1 MFKRKKSV
9 LCFIALLAFVPL
21 MMVSSSCALFEDS
34 KEAEKDKKKP
44 DRFAFLKSNNKVT
57 KKGENYETMNVEQVI
72 PDIERANK
80 ALTPERVKKLS
91 VKAAPRPTV
100 KELSK
105 PAPKFYEDFIALNAD
120 EEIEV
125 SLVFNSAP
133 LLDVLSAF
141 GDMLGFNFV
150 ADSDLRGVVTLNL
163 NSNMT
168 RRELWNTFERM
179 VHLSS
184 AGIKVEDSILR
195 IVGSGKFAK
204 EADHKIGTSAES
216 EILYYPLTTATGRE
230 AVNQLKPFMSRDA
243 SIVDLTRPN
252 AVMVCDLRPSIAKAK
267 QLLDLIDRNGRRT
280 WPRVVI
286 PCHNVL
292 PSKVVMEM
300 QEILPVLGF
309 NVFKTNDRNEL
320 PGSVRMSA
328 VDRLDVVVASAATQE
343 AIDLIKEWVTMLD
356 SSDNNDQERIFVY
369 KVRHNRAEQL
379 AHALSVI
386 FNTTGVNLSMD
397 TNTGN
402 IRTQS
407 INSNT
412 VNRNTANNAQR
423 NQVMSRANTIA
434 NTLSDKSSNI
444 FDQQVRVHSDGVLN
458 RLVFRTVPRT
468 YAAIKALLDKLDV
481 VPAQVLLQVM
491 VVEVTLTESTQ
502 FGLEFSGFTSHGD
515 ATTLFGNHYAGSG
528 TGLNPFITQAAAN
541 AAGAAASQFRT
552 GNDRQT
558 GGTFVIAD
566 PDNPQ
571 KRFGYIRALA
581 GNGKV
586 KVISSPQLLVTSHNK
601 ANMQVGSSIPIL
613 TQGIS
618 NSESNTNVTQNYQYK
633 DVGVILEV
641 TPQITSTDLIALNV
655 SQEISAKVDPAT
667 TDPIQSPSI
676 STRKVESTMTI
687 ANGQTMIIGG
697 LIQERTNDT
706 LDSLPVINK
715 IPILNRLLGST
726 NASVERSEILV
737 LITGYI
743 VNEKSPIE
751 DMIKRYNDAI
761 KALNKYDSQLGD
773 RPDADKSK
781 PGIFTKSE
789 FWLE

>member
-1 MFKRKKSV
+1 MRKVVEKILWGSTV
-9 LCFIALLAFVPL
+9 LMLILSFGCQSGNDDEFDENAPEEDRFQFLRREDIVPH
-21 MMVSSSCALFEDS
+21 V
-34 KEAEKDKKKP
+34 DKKEQM
-44 DRFAFLKSNNKVT
+44 L
-57 KKGENYETMNVEQVI
+57 EEQVDTKAPYPHPVS
-72 PDIERANK
+72 PDK
-80 ALTPERVKKLS
+80 VKKLEKKPIP
-91 VKAAPRPTV
+91 KAKIIPGGSTANAPR
-100 KELSK
+100 
-105 PAPKFYEDFIALNAD
+105 FYDDFIALNGD
-120 EEIEV
+120 EEIPV

-141 GDMLGFNFV
+141 ADVLNFNFI
-150 ADSDLRGVVTLNL
+150 ADNDLRGVVTLNL

-343 AIDLIKEWVTMLD
+343 AIDLIKEWVTLLD
-356 SSDNNDQERIFVY
+356 SSDKNDQERIFVY

-379 AHALSVI
+379 AYALSVI

-402 IRTQS
+402 IRTQN
-407 INSNT
+407 INSSS

-434 NTLSDKSSNI
+434 NTLSDTSSNI

-502 FGLEFSGFTSHGD
+502 FGLEFSGYTSHGD
-515 ATTLFGNHYAGSG
+515 ATTLFGNHYSGSG
-528 TGLNPFITQAAAN
+528 TGLNPFIANAAAN
-541 AAGAAASQFRT
+541 AAAGAANAAAASLRT

-655 SQEISAKVDPAT
+655 SQEISAKVDPSS

-706 LDSLPVINK
+706 LDSLPIINK
-715 IPILNRLLGST
+715 IPVLNRLLGST

-773 RPDADKSK
+773 RPDADSSK

>member
-1 MFKRKKSV
+1 MKKVLKKLLLGSGVLLLILSCGCETDDLKDKDDAEDRFQFLRREERDEVSDKSV
-9 LCFIALLAFVPL
+9 PL
-21 MMVSSSCALFEDS
+21 KDEEVLSKAPYPHPVSED
-34 KEAEKDKKKP
+34 K
-44 DRFAFLKSNNKVT
+44 
-57 KKGENYETMNVEQVI
+57 I
-72 PDIERANK
+72 
-80 ALTPERVKKLS
+80 KKLE
-91 VKAAPRPTV
+91 VRPIPKAKIIPGGSTANAPR
-100 KELSK
+100 
-105 PAPKFYEDFIALNAD
+105 FYDDFIALNGD
-120 EEIEV
+120 EEIPV

-141 GDMLGFNFV
+141 ADVLNFNFI
-150 ADSDLRGVVTLNL
+150 ADNDLRGVVTLNI

-179 VHLSS
+179 VHLAG

-195 IVGSGKFAK
+195 IVGSGKFAR
-204 EADHKIGTSAES
+204 EADHKIGTSPES

-230 AVNQLKPFMSRDA
+230 AMNQLRPFMSRDA
-243 SIVDLTRPN
+243 AIAELTRPN
-252 AVMVCDLRPSIAKAK
+252 AILVCDLRPSIAKAK

-280 WPRVVI
+280 WPRMVI
-286 PCHNVL
+286 QCHNVL

-309 NVFKTNDRNEL
+309 NVFKITDRTEL
-320 PGSVRMSA
+320 PGAVSLSA
-328 VDRLDVVVASAATQE
+328 VDRLNVVVASAATQE
-343 AIDLIKEWVTMLD
+343 AIDLIKEWVTLLD
-356 SSDNNDQERIFVY
+356 NSDNNDQERIFVY

-379 AHALSVI
+379 AYALSVI

-402 IRTQS
+402 IRTQN
-407 INSNT
+407 INSST

-423 NQVMSRANTIA
+423 NQAMSRSNVIA
-434 NTLSDKSSNI
+434 NTLSDRSSNI

-468 YAAIKALLDKLDV
+468 YAAIKAMLDKLDV

-502 FGLEFSGFTSHGD
+502 FGIEFSGYAKGKD
-515 ATTLFGNHYAGSG
+515 AVSLFGNQYSGAG
-528 TGLNPFITQAAAN
+528 TGLNPFITSTTTS
-541 AAGAAASQFRT
+541 GGTTTTTTDFRT
-552 GNDRQT
+552 AGERQT

-566 PDNPQ
+566 PKNPQ
-571 KRFGYIRALA
+571 KRFGYVRALA

-601 ANMQVGSSIPIL
+601 ARMQVGANIPVL
-613 TQGIS
+613 SQGIT
-618 NSESNTNVTQNYQYK
+618 NSESGSNVTQNYTYK

-641 TPQITSTDLIALNV
+641 TPQITSTDLIALNI
-655 SQEISAKVDPAT
+655 SQEVSAKQDPAA
-667 TDPIQSPSI
+667 TDPVQSPSI
-676 STRKVESTMTI
+676 TIRKVQSTMTI

-697 LIQERTNDT
+697 LIQERTNDN
-706 LDSLPVINK
+706 LDSIPIINK
-715 IPILNRLLGST
+715 IPLLNRLLGST
-726 NASVERSEILV
+726 NANTERSEILV
-737 LITGYI
+737 LITGQI
-743 VNEKSPIE
+743 VTEKSPVE

-773 RPDADKSK
+773 RPDADKNRHSLLADK
-781 PGIFTKSE
+781 E

>member
-1 MFKRKKSV
+1 MKKFVEKILWGSTALMLV
-9 LCFIALLAFVPL
+9 LSFGCQSGNDEFD
-21 MMVSSSCALFEDS
+21 EDS
-34 KEAEKDKKKP
+34 KEEDRFQFLRREEVEPHKDRKEQMRDEQVEAKAPYPHPVSKDKITKLEKRP
-44 DRFAFLKSNNKVT
+44 IPKSRI
-57 KKGENYETMNVEQVI
+57 I
-72 PDIERANK
+72 PGGSTAN
-80 ALTPERVKKLS
+80 
-91 VKAAPRPTV
+91 APR
-100 KELSK
+100 
-105 PAPKFYEDFIALNAD
+105 FYDDFISLNGD
-120 EEIEV
+120 EEIPV

-141 GDMLGFNFV
+141 ADVLNFNFI
-150 ADSDLRGVVTLNL
+150 ADNDLRGVVTLNL

-179 VHLSS
+179 VHLSG

-204 EADHKIGTSAES
+204 EADHKIGTAPES

-230 AVNQLKPFMSRDA
+230 AVNQLRPFMSRDA

-252 AVMVCDLRPSIAKAK
+252 AVLVCDLRPSIAKAK

-286 PCHNVL
+286 PCNNVL

-343 AIDLIKEWVTMLD
+343 AIDLIREWVTMLD

-407 INSNT
+407 INSNS

-423 NQVMSRANTIA
+423 NQVMSRANVIA

-502 FGLEFSGFTSHGD
+502 FGLEFSGFQSGND
-515 ATTLFGNHYAGSG
+515 VMTLFGNHYAGSG
-528 TGLNPFITQAAAN
+528 TGLNPFITQAVTN
-541 AAGAAASQFRT
+541 AAGTATTATGFRT

-655 SQEISAKVDPAT
+655 SQEISAKVDPAS

-706 LDSLPVINK
+706 LDSLPIINK
-715 IPILNRLLGST
+715 IPILNRLFGST

-773 RPDADKSK
+773 RPDAEKSK

>member
-1 MFKRKKSV
+1 MKKVAKKLFWGSSV
-9 LCFIALLAFVPL
+9 MLLL
-21 MMVSSSCALFEDS
+21 LSCGCESAKNDEFDENA
-34 KEAEKDKKKP
+34 KEE
-44 DRFAFLKSNNKVT
+44 DRFQFLRADETEQQKF
-57 KKGENYETMNVEQVI
+57 KKEEMKEEQVEAKAPFPHPVSADKIRKLEQKPI
-72 PDIERANK
+72 PKSRIIPGGSTAN
-80 ALTPERVKKLS
+80 
-91 VKAAPRPTV
+91 APR
-100 KELSK
+100 
-105 PAPKFYEDFIALNAD
+105 FYDDFIALNGD
-120 EEIEV
+120 EEIPV

-141 GDMLGFNFV
+141 ADVLNFNFI
-150 ADSDLRGVVTLNL
+150 ADNDLRGVVTLNL

-179 VHLSS
+179 VHLSG

-204 EADHKIGTSAES
+204 EADHKIGTSGES

-230 AVNQLKPFMSRDA
+230 AVNQLRPFMSRDA

-252 AVMVCDLRPSIAKAK
+252 AVLVCDLRPSIAKAK

-286 PCHNVL
+286 PCNNVL

-343 AIDLIKEWVTMLD
+343 AIDLIREWVTMLD

-379 AHALSVI
+379 AYALSVI

-407 INSNT
+407 INSSS

-423 NQVMSRANTIA
+423 NQVMSRANIIA

-502 FGLEFSGFTSHGD
+502 FGLEFSGFKSGSD
-515 ATTLFGNHYAGSG
+515 AVVLFGNQYSGSG
-528 TGLNPFITQAAAN
+528 TGLNPFISQAATN
-541 AAGAAASQFRT
+541 AAGAAATTTTFRT

-655 SQEISAKVDPAT
+655 SQEISAKVDPAS

-697 LIQERTNDT
+697 LIQERSNDT
-706 LDSLPVINK
+706 LDSLPIINK
-715 IPILNRLLGST
+715 IPVLNRLFGST

-773 RPDADKSK
+773 RPDAEKSK

>member
-1 MFKRKKSV
+1 MKTIWEKFLWGTAALMLV
-9 LCFIALLAFVPL
+9 LSFGCESGKNGEFD
-21 MMVSSSCALFEDS
+21 EDV
-34 KEAEKDKKKP
+34 EEE
-44 DRFAFLKSNNKVT
+44 DRFQFLRREDMTPHKDAKEKMSDEEVQAKAPYPHPVSQEKIQKLERKPIPKSRI
-57 KKGENYETMNVEQVI
+57 I
-72 PDIERANK
+72 PGGSTAN
-80 ALTPERVKKLS
+80 
-91 VKAAPRPTV
+91 APR
-100 KELSK
+100 
-105 PAPKFYEDFIALNAD
+105 FYDDFIALNGD
-120 EEIEV
+120 EEIPV

-141 GDMLGFNFV
+141 ADVLNFNFI
-150 ADSDLRGVVTLNL
+150 ADNDLRGVVTLNL

-179 VHLSS
+179 VHLAG

-195 IVGSGKFAK
+195 IVASGKFAK
-204 EADHKIGTSAES
+204 EADHKIGTSGES

-230 AVNQLKPFMSRDA
+230 AVNQLRPFMSRDA
-243 SIVDLTRPN
+243 AIVDLTRPN
-252 AVMVCDLRPSIAKAK
+252 AIMVCDLRPSIAKAK

-286 PCHNVL
+286 PCNNVL

-300 QEILPVLGF
+300 NEILPVLGF
-309 NVFKTNDRNEL
+309 NVFKTNDRTEL
-320 PGSVRMSA
+320 PGSVRLSA

-343 AIDLIKEWVTMLD
+343 AIDLIKEWITMLD

-379 AHALSVI
+379 AYALSVI

-407 INSNT
+407 INSSS

-423 NQVMSRANTIA
+423 NQVMSRANVIA
-434 NTLSDKSSNI
+434 NTLSDQSSNI

-502 FGLEFSGFTSHGD
+502 FGLEFSGFSKGSD
-515 ATTLFGNHYAGSG
+515 VTTLFGNHYDGSG
-528 TGLNPFITQAAAN
+528 TGLNPFINKAVGE
-541 AAGAAASQFRT
+541 GAAAVTSTALRT
-552 GNDRQT
+552 AGDRQT

-618 NSESNTNVTQNYQYK
+618 SNDTTNVTQSYQYK

-655 SQEISAKVDPAT
+655 SQEISAKVDPAS
-667 TDPIQSPSI
+667 TDSIRSPSI

-697 LIQERTNDT
+697 LIQERTNDN
-706 LDSLPVINK
+706 LDSLPFINK
-715 IPILNRLLGST
+715 IPFLNRLLGST

-761 KALNKYDSQLGD
+761 KALNKYDSELGD

-781 PGIFTKSE
+781 PGLFTKSE

>member
-1 MFKRKKSV
+1 MKKFVEKILWGSTALMLV
-9 LCFIALLAFVPL
+9 LSFGCQSGNDEFD
-21 MMVSSSCALFEDS
+21 EDS
-34 KEAEKDKKKP
+34 KEEDRFQFLRREEVEPHKDRKEQMRDEQVEAKAPYPHPVSKDKITKLEKRP
-44 DRFAFLKSNNKVT
+44 IPKSRI
-57 KKGENYETMNVEQVI
+57 I
-72 PDIERANK
+72 PGGSTAN
-80 ALTPERVKKLS
+80 
-91 VKAAPRPTV
+91 APR
-100 KELSK
+100 
-105 PAPKFYEDFIALNAD
+105 FYDDFISLNGD
-120 EEIEV
+120 EEIPV

-141 GDMLGFNFV
+141 ADVLNFNFI
-150 ADSDLRGVVTLNL
+150 ADNDLRGVVTLNL

-179 VHLSS
+179 VHLSG

-204 EADHKIGTSAES
+204 EADHKIGTAPES

-252 AVMVCDLRPSIAKAK
+252 AVLVCDLRPSIAKAK

-286 PCHNVL
+286 PCNNVL

-343 AIDLIKEWVTMLD
+343 AIDLIREWVTMLD

-407 INSNT
+407 INSNS
-412 VNRNTANNAQR
+412 VNRNTASNAQR
-423 NQVMSRANTIA
+423 NQVMSRANVIA

-502 FGLEFSGFTSHGD
+502 FGLEFSGFQSGND
-515 ATTLFGNHYAGSG
+515 VMTLFGNHYAGSG
-528 TGLNPFITQAAAN
+528 TGLNPFITQAVTN
-541 AAGAAASQFRT
+541 AAGTATTATGFRT

-655 SQEISAKVDPAT
+655 SQEISAKVDPAS

-706 LDSLPVINK
+706 LDSLPIINK
-715 IPILNRLLGST
+715 IPILNRLFGST
-726 NASVERSEILV
+726 NAGVERSEILV

-773 RPDADKSK
+773 RPDAEKSK

>member
-1 MFKRKKSV
+1 
-9 LCFIALLAFVPL
+9 
-21 MMVSSSCALFEDS
+21 
-34 KEAEKDKKKP
+34 
-44 DRFAFLKSNNKVT
+44 
-57 KKGENYETMNVEQVI
+57 
-72 PDIERANK
+72 
-80 ALTPERVKKLS
+80 
-91 VKAAPRPTV
+91 
-100 KELSK
+100 
-105 PAPKFYEDFIALNAD
+105 
-120 EEIEV
+120 
-125 SLVFNSAP
+125 
-133 LLDVLSAF
+133 
-141 GDMLGFNFV
+141 
-150 ADSDLRGVVTLNL
+150 
-163 NSNMT
+163 
-168 RRELWNTFERM
+168 
-179 VHLSS
+179 
-184 AGIKVEDSILR
+184 
-195 IVGSGKFAK
+195 
-204 EADHKIGTSAES
+204 
-216 EILYYPLTTATGRE
+216 
-230 AVNQLKPFMSRDA
+230 MSRDA

-252 AVMVCDLRPSIAKAK
+252 AVLVCDLRPSIAKAK

-280 WPRVVI
+280 WPRVVV

-320 PGSVRMSA
+320 PGSVRLSA

-343 AIDLIKEWVTMLD
+343 AIDLIKEWITMLD

-402 IRTQS
+402 IRTQN
-407 INSNT
+407 INSSS

-502 FGLEFSGFTSHGD
+502 FGLEFSGFSSGSD
-515 ATTLFGNHYAGSG
+515 AVALFGNHYNGTG
-528 TGLNPFITQAAAN
+528 TGLNPFITKAAVD
-541 AAGAAASQFRT
+541 AAGNAVSSTDFRT
-552 GNDRQT
+552 AGDRQS

-566 PDNPQ
+566 PNNPQ

-618 NSESNTNVTQNYQYK
+618 NSESNNNVTQNYQYR

-655 SQEISAKVDPAT
+655 SQEISAKVDPTA

-697 LIQERTNDT
+697 LIQERVNDT

-715 IPILNRLLGST
+715 IPLLNRLLGST

-773 RPDADKSK
+773 RPDADDSK
-781 PGIFTKSE
+781 PGIFTKTE

>member
-1 MFKRKKSV
+1 MKKLLKKLLLGLGVLLLIFSFGCESDDLKDRDDTEDRFQFLRRDEHESV
-9 LCFIALLAFVPL
+9 KDMSVPL
-21 MMVSSSCALFEDS
+21 KDEEVLSKAPYPHPVSS
-34 KEAEKDKKKP
+34 DK
-44 DRFAFLKSNNKVT
+44 
-57 KKGENYETMNVEQVI
+57 I
-72 PDIERANK
+72 
-80 ALTPERVKKLS
+80 KKLE
-91 VKAAPRPTV
+91 VRPIPKAKIVPGGSTANAPR
-100 KELSK
+100 
-105 PAPKFYEDFIALNAD
+105 FYDDFIALNGD
-120 EEIEV
+120 EEIPV

-141 GDMLGFNFV
+141 ADVLNFNFI
-150 ADSDLRGVVTLNL
+150 ADNDLRGVVTLNI

-179 VHLSS
+179 VHLAG

-204 EADHKIGTSAES
+204 EADHKIGTAPES
-216 EILYYPLTTATGRE
+216 EILYYPLVTATGRE
-230 AVNQLKPFMSRDA
+230 AVNQLRPFMSRDA
-243 SIVDLTRPN
+243 AITELTRPN
-252 AVMVCDLRPSIAKAK
+252 AILVCDLRPSIAKAK

-280 WPRVVI
+280 WPRMVI
-286 PCHNVL
+286 QCHNVL

-309 NVFKTNDRNEL
+309 NVFKITDRTEL
-320 PGSVRMSA
+320 PGAVSLSA
-328 VDRLDVVVASAATQE
+328 IDRLNVVVASAATQE
-343 AIDLIKEWVTMLD
+343 AIDLIKEWVTLLD
-356 SSDNNDQERIFVY
+356 NSDNNDQERIFVY

-379 AHALSVI
+379 AYALSVI

-402 IRTQS
+402 IRTQN
-407 INSNT
+407 INSST

-423 NQVMSRANTIA
+423 NQAMSRSNVIA
-434 NTLSDKSSNI
+434 NTLSDRSSNI

-468 YAAIKALLDKLDV
+468 YAAIKAMLDKLDV

-502 FGLEFSGFTSHGD
+502 FGIEFSGYAKGKETV
-515 ATTLFGNHYAGSG
+515 ALFGNQYSGSG
-528 TGLNPFITQAAAN
+528 TGLNPFITSTTTSD
-541 AAGAAASQFRT
+541 GTTTTTTDFRT
-552 GNDRQT
+552 AGDRQT

-566 PDNPQ
+566 PKDPQ

-601 ANMQVGSSIPIL
+601 ARMQVGSNIPTL
-613 TQGIS
+613 TQGIT
-618 NSESNTNVTQNYQYK
+618 NSESSTNVTQNYTYR
-633 DVGVILEV
+633 DIGVILEV
-641 TPQITSTDLIALNV
+641 TPQITSTDLIALNI
-655 SQEISAKVDPAT
+655 SQEVSAKVEPSS
-667 TDPIQSPSI
+667 TDAIQSPSFSI
-676 STRKVESTMTI
+676 RKVQSTMTI

-697 LIQERTNDT
+697 LIQERRNDM
-706 LDSLPVINK
+706 LDSIPIINK
-715 IPILNRLLGST
+715 IPLLNRLLGST
-726 NASVERSEILV
+726 NANTERSEILV
-737 LITGYI
+737 LITGQI
-743 VNEKSPIE
+743 VTEKSPVE

-773 RPDADKSK
+773 RPDGEKNRHSLLADK
-781 PGIFTKSE
+781 E

>member
-1 MFKRKKSV
+1 MKTV
-9 LCFIALLAFVPL
+9 LEKLLWGSAALMLVLTFGCESGKNGEFDEEA
-21 MMVSSSCALFEDS
+21 
-34 KEAEKDKKKP
+34 KEE
-44 DRFAFLKSNNKVT
+44 DRFQFLRREEMEPHKDVKEKMTDEEV
-57 KKGENYETMNVEQVI
+57 Q
-72 PDIERANK
+72 AK
-80 ALTPERVKKLS
+80 APYPHPVSDEKIKKLEQKPIPKS
-91 VKAAPRPTV
+91 RIIPGGSTANAPR
-100 KELSK
+100 
-105 PAPKFYEDFIALNAD
+105 FYDDFIALNGD
-120 EEIEV
+120 EEIPV

-141 GDMLGFNFV
+141 ADVLNFNFI
-150 ADSDLRGVVTLNL
+150 ADNDLRGVVTLNL

-179 VHLSS
+179 VHLSG

-204 EADHKIGTSAES
+204 EADHKIGTSPES

-230 AVNQLKPFMSRDA
+230 AVAQLRPFLSRDA
-243 SIVDLTRPN
+243 AIVDLTRPN

-286 PCHNVL
+286 PCNNVL
-292 PSKVVMEM
+292 PSKVVLEM

-309 NVFKTNDRNEL
+309 NVFKTNDRTEL

-356 SSDNNDQERIFVY
+356 STDNNDQERIFVY

-402 IRTQS
+402 IRTQN
-407 INSNT
+407 INSSS

-434 NTLSDKSSNI
+434 NTLSDQSSNI

-502 FGLEFSGFTSHGD
+502 FGLEFSGFTSRGD
-515 ATTLFGNHYAGSG
+515 AMTLFGNQYSGTG
-528 TGLNPFITQAAAN
+528 TGLNPFITQTAAN
-541 AAGAAASQFRT
+541 AAGNAVASTVLRT
-552 GNDRQT
+552 ANDRQS

-655 SQEISAKVDPAT
+655 SQEISAKVDPSA

-697 LIQERTNDT
+697 LIQERVNDN
-706 LDSLPVINK
+706 LDSMPLINK

-773 RPDADKSK
+773 RPEADKSK

>member
-1 MFKRKKSV
+1 MKTVWEKFLWGTAALMLV
-9 LCFIALLAFVPL
+9 LSFGCESGKNGEFDENVEE
-21 MMVSSSCALFEDS
+21 EDRFQFLRRDEMTPHKDAKEKMSDEEVQAKAPYPHPVS
-34 KEAEKDKKKP
+34 KEK
-44 DRFAFLKSNNKVT
+44 
-57 KKGENYETMNVEQVI
+57 I
-72 PDIERANK
+72 
-80 ALTPERVKKLS
+80 KKLEQKPIP
-91 VKAAPRPTV
+91 KARIIPGGSTANAPR
-100 KELSK
+100 
-105 PAPKFYEDFIALNAD
+105 FYDDFIALNGD
-120 EEIEV
+120 EEIPV

-141 GDMLGFNFV
+141 ADVLNFNFI
-150 ADSDLRGVVTLNL
+150 ADNDLRGVVTLNL

-179 VHLSS
+179 VHLAG

-195 IVGSGKFAK
+195 IVASGKFAK
-204 EADHKIGTSAES
+204 EADHKIGTSGES

-230 AVNQLKPFMSRDA
+230 AASQLRPFMSRDA
-243 SIVDLTRPN
+243 AVVDLTRPN
-252 AVMVCDLRPSIAKAK
+252 AVLVCDLRPSIAKAK

-286 PCHNVL
+286 PCNNVL

-300 QEILPVLGF
+300 NEILPVLGF

-320 PGSVRMSA
+320 PGSVRLSA

-343 AIDLIKEWVTMLD
+343 AIDLIKEWITMLD

-379 AHALSVI
+379 AYALSVI

-407 INSNT
+407 INSSS

-423 NQVMSRANTIA
+423 NQVMSRANVIA

-502 FGLEFSGFTSHGD
+502 FGLEFSGFSKGSD
-515 ATTLFGNHYAGSG
+515 VTTLFGNHYDGSG
-528 TGLNPFITQAAAN
+528 TGLNPFINKTVGE
-541 AAGAAASQFRT
+541 GAAAVTSAALRT
-552 GNDRQT
+552 AGERQT

-618 NSESNTNVTQNYQYK
+618 SNDTTNVTQSYQYK

-655 SQEISAKVDPAT
+655 SQEISAKVDPAA
-667 TDPIQSPSI
+667 TDSIRSPSI

-697 LIQERTNDT
+697 LIQERTHDN
-706 LDSLPVINK
+706 LDSLPFINK
-715 IPILNRLLGST
+715 IPFLNRLLGST

-761 KALNKYDSQLGD
+761 KALNKYDSELGD
-773 RPDADKSK
+773 RPDAEKSK
-781 PGIFTKSE
+781 PGLFTKSE

>member
-1 MFKRKKSV
+1 MKKFVEKILWGSTV
-9 LCFIALLAFVPL
+9 LMLVLSFGCQ
-21 MMVSSSCALFEDS
+21 SGEDGEFDENS
-34 KEAEKDKKKP
+34 KEEDRFQFLRREEVEPHKDKKEQMREEEVEAKAPYPHPVSNEKLAKLEKKP
-44 DRFAFLKSNNKVT
+44 IPKSKI
-57 KKGENYETMNVEQVI
+57 I
-72 PDIERANK
+72 PGGSTAN
-80 ALTPERVKKLS
+80 
-91 VKAAPRPTV
+91 APR
-100 KELSK
+100 
-105 PAPKFYEDFIALNAD
+105 FYDDFIALNGD
-120 EEIEV
+120 EEIPV

-141 GDMLGFNFV
+141 ADVLNFNFI
-150 ADSDLRGVVTLNL
+150 ADNDLRGVVTLNL

-179 VHLSS
+179 VHLSG

-204 EADHKIGTSAES
+204 EADHKIGTAAES

-252 AVMVCDLRPSIAKAK
+252 AVLVCDLRPSIAKAK

-286 PCHNVL
+286 PCNNVL

-379 AHALSVI
+379 AYALSVI

-407 INSNT
+407 INSSS

-502 FGLEFSGFTSHGD
+502 FGLEFSGFHSGND
-515 ATTLFGNHYAGSG
+515 VMTLFGNHYSGSG
-528 TGLNPFITQAAAN
+528 TGLNPFITQAVAN
-541 AAGAAASQFRT
+541 AAAGAATQTTNFRT

-655 SQEISAKVDPAT
+655 SQEISAKVDPST

-706 LDSLPVINK
+706 LDSLPIINK
-715 IPILNRLLGST
+715 IPILNRLFGST

-773 RPDADKSK
+773 RPDADGSK

>member
-1 MFKRKKSV
+1 MKTIWEKFLWGTAALMLV
-9 LCFIALLAFVPL
+9 LSFGCESGKNGEFDEDAEKEDRFQFLRREEMTPHKDAKEKLADEEVQAKAPYPHP
-21 MMVSSSCALFEDS
+21 VS
-34 KEAEKDKKKP
+34 KEKLQKLEQKP
-44 DRFAFLKSNNKVT
+44 IPKSRI
-57 KKGENYETMNVEQVI
+57 I
-72 PDIERANK
+72 PGGTTAN
-80 ALTPERVKKLS
+80 
-91 VKAAPRPTV
+91 APR
-100 KELSK
+100 
-105 PAPKFYEDFIALNAD
+105 FYDDFIALNGD
-120 EEIEV
+120 EEIPV

-141 GDMLGFNFV
+141 ADVLNFNFI
-150 ADSDLRGVVTLNL
+150 ADNDLRGVVTLNL

-179 VHLSS
+179 VHLAG

-195 IVGSGKFAK
+195 IVASGKFAK

-230 AVNQLKPFMSRDA
+230 AVAQLRPFMSRDA
-243 SIVDLTRPN
+243 AIVDLTRPN
-252 AVMVCDLRPSIAKAK
+252 AIMVCDLRPSIAKAK

-300 QEILPVLGF
+300 NEILPVLGF
-309 NVFKTNDRNEL
+309 NVFKTNDRTEL
-320 PGSVRMSA
+320 PGSVRLSA

-343 AIDLIKEWVTMLD
+343 AIDLIKEWITMLD

-379 AHALSVI
+379 AYALSVI

-397 TNTGN
+397 TKTGN
-402 IRTQS
+402 IRTQN
-407 INSNT
+407 INSSN

-423 NQVMSRANTIA
+423 NQVMSRANVIS

-502 FGLEFSGFTSHGD
+502 FGLEFSGFSKGSD
-515 ATTLFGNHYAGSG
+515 AISLFGNHYDGSG
-528 TGLNPFITQAAAN
+528 TGLNPFINKTIGE
-541 AAGAAASQFRT
+541 GAAAVTSAALRT
-552 GNDRQT
+552 AGERQT

-618 NSESNTNVTQNYQYK
+618 SNDTTNVTQSYQYK

-655 SQEISAKVDPAT
+655 SQEISAKVDPAS
-667 TDPIQSPSI
+667 TDSIRSPSI

-697 LIQERTNDT
+697 LIQERTNDN
-706 LDSLPVINK
+706 LDSLPFINK
-715 IPILNRLLGST
+715 IPFLNRLLGST

-737 LITGYI
+737 LITGFI

-761 KALNKYDSQLGD
+761 KALNKYDNELGD

-781 PGIFTKSE
+781 PGLFTKSE

>member
-1 MFKRKKSV
+1 MKKFVEKILWGSTALMLV
-9 LCFIALLAFVPL
+9 LSFGCQSGNDEFD
-21 MMVSSSCALFEDS
+21 EDS
-34 KEAEKDKKKP
+34 KEEDRFQFLRREEVEPHKDRKEQMRDEQVEAKAPYPHPVSKDKITKLEKRP
-44 DRFAFLKSNNKVT
+44 IPKSRIIPGGSTANVPRF
-57 KKGENYETMNVEQVI
+57 Y
-72 PDIERANK
+72 D
-80 ALTPERVKKLS
+80 
-91 VKAAPRPTV
+91 
-100 KELSK
+100 
-105 PAPKFYEDFIALNAD
+105 DFIALNGD
-120 EEIEV
+120 EEIPV

-141 GDMLGFNFV
+141 ADVLNFNFI
-150 ADSDLRGVVTLNL
+150 ADNDLRGVVTLNL

-179 VHLSS
+179 VHLSG

-204 EADHKIGTSAES
+204 EADHKIGTAPES

-230 AVNQLKPFMSRDA
+230 AVNQLRPFMSRDA

-252 AVMVCDLRPSIAKAK
+252 AVLVCDLRPSIAKAK

-286 PCHNVL
+286 PCNNVL

-343 AIDLIKEWVTMLD
+343 AIDLIREWVTMLD

-407 INSNT
+407 INSNS

-423 NQVMSRANTIA
+423 NQVMSRANVIA

-502 FGLEFSGFTSHGD
+502 FGLEFSGFQSGND
-515 ATTLFGNHYAGSG
+515 VMTLFGNHYAGSG
-528 TGLNPFITQAAAN
+528 TGLNPFITQAVTN
-541 AAGAAASQFRT
+541 AAGTATTATRFRT

-655 SQEISAKVDPAT
+655 SQEISAKVDPAS

-706 LDSLPVINK
+706 LDSLPIINK
-715 IPILNRLLGST
+715 IPILNRLFGST

-773 RPDADKSK
+773 RPDAEKSK

>member
-1 MFKRKKSV
+1 MKNVLKKLLWCSTLLMLALSSGCQSGKEEKSEKKEDRFKFLRREDIKQHKGKKENLTDEEVHSK
-9 LCFIALLAFVPL
+9 APYPHP
-21 MMVSSSCALFEDS
+21 VSN
-34 KEAEKDKKKP
+34 DKIKKLEKKP
-44 DRFAFLKSNNKVT
+44 
-57 KKGENYETMNVEQVI
+57 I
-72 PDIERANK
+72 PQSRIIPGGSTAN
-80 ALTPERVKKLS
+80 
-91 VKAAPRPTV
+91 APR
-100 KELSK
+100 
-105 PAPKFYEDFIALNAD
+105 FYDDFIALNGD
-120 EEIEV
+120 EEIPV

-141 GDMLGFNFV
+141 ADVLNFNFI
-150 ADSDLRGVVTLNL
+150 ADNDLRGVVTLNL

-179 VHLSS
+179 VHLSG

-195 IVGSGKFAK
+195 IVSSGKFSK
-204 EADHKIGTSAES
+204 EADHKIGTSGES

-252 AVMVCDLRPSIAKAK
+252 AILVCDLRPSIAKAK

-286 PCHNVL
+286 PCNNVL

-309 NVFKTNDRNEL
+309 NVFKTNDRTEL

-328 VDRLDVVVASAATQE
+328 IDRLDVVVASAATQE
-343 AIDLIKEWVTMLD
+343 AIELIKEWVTMLD

-407 INSNT
+407 INSSN

-434 NTLSDKSSNI
+434 NTLSDRSSNI

-502 FGLEFSGFTSHGD
+502 FGLEFSGYTSHND

-528 TGLNPFITQAAAN
+528 TGLNPFITQAVTN
-541 AAGAAASQFRT
+541 AAGAAVSSTRFRT

-655 SQEISAKVDPAT
+655 SQEISAKVDPST

-697 LIQERTNDT
+697 LIQERSTDT
-706 LDSLPVINK
+706 LDSLPIINK
-715 IPILNRLLGST
+715 IPILNRLFGST

-773 RPDADKSK
+773 RPEADKSK

>member
-1 MFKRKKSV
+1 MKKFVEKILWGSTV
-9 LCFIALLAFVPL
+9 LMLVLSFGCQ
-21 MMVSSSCALFEDS
+21 SGEDGEFDENS
-34 KEAEKDKKKP
+34 KEEDRFQFLRREEVEPHKDKKEQMREEEVEAKAPYPHPVSNEKLAKLEKKP
-44 DRFAFLKSNNKVT
+44 IPKSKI
-57 KKGENYETMNVEQVI
+57 I
-72 PDIERANK
+72 PGGSTAN
-80 ALTPERVKKLS
+80 
-91 VKAAPRPTV
+91 APR
-100 KELSK
+100 
-105 PAPKFYEDFIALNAD
+105 FYDDFIALNGD
-120 EEIEV
+120 EEIPV

-141 GDMLGFNFV
+141 ADVLNFNFI
-150 ADSDLRGVVTLNL
+150 ADNDLRGVVTLNL

-179 VHLSS
+179 VHLSG

-204 EADHKIGTSAES
+204 EADHKIGTAAES

-252 AVMVCDLRPSIAKAK
+252 AVLVCDLRPSIAKAK

-286 PCHNVL
+286 PCNNVL
-292 PSKVVMEM
+292 PSKVEMEM

-356 SSDNNDQERIFVY
+356 SSDNNDQERIFIY

-379 AHALSVI
+379 AYALSVI

-407 INSNT
+407 INSSS

-502 FGLEFSGFTSHGD
+502 FGLEFSGFHSGND
-515 ATTLFGNHYAGSG
+515 VMTLFGNHYSGSG
-528 TGLNPFITQAAAN
+528 TGLNPFITQAVAN
-541 AAGAAASQFRT
+541 AAAGAATQTTNFRT

-655 SQEISAKVDPAT
+655 SQEISAKVDPST

-706 LDSLPVINK
+706 LDSLPIINK
-715 IPILNRLLGST
+715 IPILNRLFGST

-773 RPDADKSK
+773 RPDADGSK

>member
-1 MFKRKKSV
+1 MKTFLKRFLWGSA
-9 LCFIALLAFVPL
+9 ALMLVFSFGCESAKQ
-21 MMVSSSCALFEDS
+21 AEGED
-34 KEAEKDKKKP
+34 KDKAE
-44 DRFAFLKSNNKVT
+44 DRFQFLRKDETAPYKG
-57 KKGENYETMNVEQVI
+57 KKENITEEEVRSQAPYPHPVSA
-72 PDIERANK
+72 DK
-80 ALTPERVKKLS
+80 LKKLEQKPIPKS
-91 VKAAPRPTV
+91 RIIPGGSTANAPR
-100 KELSK
+100 
-105 PAPKFYEDFIALNAD
+105 FYDDFIALNGD
-120 EEIEV
+120 EEIPV

-141 GDMLGFNFV
+141 ADVLNFNFI
-150 ADSDLRGVVTLNL
+150 ADNDLRGVVTLNL

-179 VHLSS
+179 VHLAG

-195 IVGSGKFAK
+195 IVSSGKFAK
-204 EADHKIGTSAES
+204 EADHKIGTSGES

-280 WPRVVI
+280 WPRIVI
-286 PCHNVL
+286 PCNNVL

-309 NVFKTNDRNEL
+309 NVFKTNDRTEL

-328 VDRLDVVVASAATQE
+328 VDRLDVVVVSAATQE
-343 AIDLIKEWVTMLD
+343 AIDLIKEWITMLD

-402 IRTQS
+402 IRTQN
-407 INSNT
+407 INSSS

-434 NTLSDKSSNI
+434 NTLSDRSSNI

-502 FGLEFSGFTSHGD
+502 FGLEFSGYTSHND
-515 ATTLFGNHYAGSG
+515 ATTLFGNHYSGTG
-528 TGLNPFITQAAAN
+528 TGLNPFITQAVTN
-541 AAGAAASQFRT
+541 AATGVTSATTKLRT
-552 GNDRQT
+552 AGDRQT

-655 SQEISAKVDPAT
+655 SQEISAKVDPVA

-697 LIQERTNDT
+697 LIQERVNDS
-706 LDSLPVINK
+706 LDSLPLINK
-715 IPILNRLLGST
+715 IPLLKRLLGSS
-726 NASVERSEILV
+726 NVSVERTEILV

-751 DMIKRYNDAI
+751 EMIKRYNDAI
-761 KALNKYDSQLGD
+761 KALNKYDSELGD
-773 RPDADKSK
+773 RPDADRSK

>member
-1 MFKRKKSV
+1 MKKFVEKILWGSTALMLV
-9 LCFIALLAFVPL
+9 LSFGCQSGNDEFD
-21 MMVSSSCALFEDS
+21 EDS
-34 KEAEKDKKKP
+34 KEEDRFQFLRREEVEPHKDRKEQMRDEQVEAKAPYPHPVSKDKITKLEKRP
-44 DRFAFLKSNNKVT
+44 IPKSRI
-57 KKGENYETMNVEQVI
+57 I
-72 PDIERANK
+72 PGGSTAN
-80 ALTPERVKKLS
+80 
-91 VKAAPRPTV
+91 APR
-100 KELSK
+100 
-105 PAPKFYEDFIALNAD
+105 FYDDFISLNGD
-120 EEIEV
+120 EEIPV

-141 GDMLGFNFV
+141 ADVLNFNFI
-150 ADSDLRGVVTLNL
+150 ADNDLRGVVTLNL

-179 VHLSS
+179 VHLSG

-204 EADHKIGTSAES
+204 EADHKIGTAPES

-252 AVMVCDLRPSIAKAK
+252 AVLVCDLRPSIAKAK

-286 PCHNVL
+286 PCNNVL

-343 AIDLIKEWVTMLD
+343 AIDLIREWVTMLD

-407 INSNT
+407 INSNS

-423 NQVMSRANTIA
+423 NQVMSRANVIA

-502 FGLEFSGFTSHGD
+502 FGLEFSGFQSGND
-515 ATTLFGNHYAGSG
+515 VMTLFGNHYAGSG
-528 TGLNPFITQAAAN
+528 TGLNPFITQAVTN
-541 AAGAAASQFRT
+541 AAGTATTATGFRT

-655 SQEISAKVDPAT
+655 SQEISAKVDPAS

-706 LDSLPVINK
+706 LDSLPIINK
-715 IPILNRLLGST
+715 IPILNRLFGST

-773 RPDADKSK
+773 RPDAEKSK

>member
-1 MFKRKKSV
+1 MWGGT
-9 LCFIALLAFVPL
+9 LLLLILACGCESGKNDEFDEN
-21 MMVSSSCALFEDS
+21 A
-34 KEAEKDKKKP
+34 KEE
-44 DRFAFLKSNNKVT
+44 DRFQFLRADESETHKY
-57 KKGENYETMNVEQVI
+57 KKEEMRDEQV
-72 PDIERANK
+72 EAK
-80 ALTPERVKKLS
+80 APFPHPVSADKIKKLEQKPIPKS
-91 VKAAPRPTV
+91 RIIPGGSTANAPR
-100 KELSK
+100 
-105 PAPKFYEDFIALNAD
+105 FYDDFIALNGD
-120 EEIEV
+120 EEIPV

-141 GDMLGFNFV
+141 ADVLNFNFI
-150 ADSDLRGVVTLNL
+150 ADNDLRGVVTLNL

-179 VHLSS
+179 VHLSG

-204 EADHKIGTSAES
+204 EADHKIGTSGES

-230 AVNQLKPFMSRDA
+230 AVAQLRPFMSRDA

-252 AVMVCDLRPSIAKAK
+252 AIMVCDLRPSIAKAK

-286 PCHNVL
+286 PCNNVL
-292 PSKVVMEM
+292 PSKVVLEM

-309 NVFKTNDRNEL
+309 NVFKTNDRTEL

-356 SSDNNDQERIFVY
+356 STDNNDQERIFVY

-397 TNTGN
+397 TKTGN

-423 NQVMSRANTIA
+423 NQVMSRANVIA

-502 FGLEFSGFTSHGD
+502 FGLEFSGFQSGSNV
-515 ATTLFGNHYAGSG
+515 TTLFGNHYSGSG
-528 TGLNPFITQAAAN
+528 TGLNPFVAQAAAGAAN
-541 AAGAAASQFRT
+541 AAASQLKV

-566 PDNPQ
+566 SDNPQ

-726 NASVERSEILV
+726 NANVERSEILV

-751 DMIKRYNDAI
+751 EMIKRYNDAI